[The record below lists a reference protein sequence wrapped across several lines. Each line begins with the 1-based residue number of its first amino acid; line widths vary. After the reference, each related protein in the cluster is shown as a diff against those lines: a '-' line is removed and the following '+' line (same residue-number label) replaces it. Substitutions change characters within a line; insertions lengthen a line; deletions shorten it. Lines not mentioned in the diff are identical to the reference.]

1 MFKLDVK
8 EIVLAQSY
16 AAYMMAASCFRASV
30 CTTPQMEKRAYLI
43 YRLAG
48 ERKQL
53 ELEER
58 ILSLLDKKIIRHLGK
73 EFLSSKVEVRFLYWR
88 KSRQY
93 RLREKAFRQVNR
105 LSRRSIS
112 PQRSYHHRGHINSEV
127 IINWGRH

>member
-30 CTTPQMEKRAYLI
+30 CTTPQMEERAYLI

-48 ERKQL
+48 EKKQL

-58 ILSLLDKKIIRHLGK
+58 ILSLLDKKIIRHLDK
-73 EFLSSKVEVRFLYWR
+73 EFLSSKVEVRFLPEGNGIR
-88 KSRQY
+88 ISDGFKVLEISQDVY
-93 RLREKAFRQVNR
+93 RDKKKKYHITV
-105 LSRRSIS
+105 SV
-112 PQRSYHHRGHINSEV
+112 SYYPAKN
-127 IINWGRH
+127 N